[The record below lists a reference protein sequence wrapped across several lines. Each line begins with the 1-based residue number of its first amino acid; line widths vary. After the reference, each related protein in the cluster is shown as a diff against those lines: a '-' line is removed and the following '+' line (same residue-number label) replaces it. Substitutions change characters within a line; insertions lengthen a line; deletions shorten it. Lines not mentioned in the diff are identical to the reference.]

1 MRGSIFMEYASI
13 YRRFRPTTFEGVI
26 GQKHVVR
33 TLTNQIKNG
42 NVGHAY
48 LFTGTRGTGKTSCAK
63 IFARAVNCLH
73 PVNGSPC
80 GECEVCRAL
89 IDNASTDVIEMDA
102 ASNNGVDEIRTLKEN
117 VMYRPTIGKYK
128 VYIIDEVHML
138 TGSAFNALLK
148 TLEEPPEHVIF
159 ILATTEVQKLPQT
172 ILSRCIRFDF
182 RLVEVNE
189 LVALLKR
196 IFDELGV
203 TYDERALTKI
213 AIQGEGSVRDTL
225 SVADMCMSYCG
236 KYISYEDA
244 LEILCATDFSTLDS
258 LVTAI
263 LDGDVGKS
271 LTVAETLLRNGR
283 NTLARD
289 IAHYCN
295 QLISIK
301 NIPSYKP
308 DSVTETEY
316 KVFRARA
323 EDYGNF
329 RISSVMQLMAGV
341 ESQLRYSSQ
350 PRILLEAT
358 IVKAALL
365 TEEVNVDG
373 VLNRVR
379 ELEDELRA
387 IKATGVKVRA
397 ESVAPA
403 APAEQT
409 TSAPPTET
417 KAKVDVTAILSGVA
431 KEEDELVF
439 TEEEDVSDNGI
450 AQEIWS
456 RVKEMLN
463 AGNEGMISVVCDSL
477 DKISIRNDEFIIKV
491 EDKASY
497 ELINRPNNRALIAS
511 LIQKTSGKDYKLT
524 IVMPETNRGISP
536 DSRARLNDMFSG
548 KIKFKK

>member
-13 YRRFRPTTFEGVI
+13 YRRFRPTTFDGVI

-417 KAKVDVTAILSGVA
+417 KPKVDVTAILSGVA

-439 TEEEDVSDNGI
+439 TEEDVSDNGI

>member
-1 MRGSIFMEYASI
+1 MEYASI

-89 IDNASTDVIEMDA
+89 IDNTSTDVIEMDA

-409 TSAPPTET
+409 TSAPPTE
-417 KAKVDVTAILSGVA
+417 KKPKVDVTAILSGVA

-497 ELINRPNNRALIAS
+497 ELISRPNNRELIAS

>member
-1 MRGSIFMEYASI
+1 MEYASI

-89 IDNASTDVIEMDA
+89 IDNTSTDVIEMDA

-244 LEILCATDFSTLDS
+244 LEILCATDFSTLAS

-417 KAKVDVTAILSGVA
+417 KPKVDVTAILSGVA

-497 ELINRPNNRALIAS
+497 ELISRPNNRDLIAS

>member
-1 MRGSIFMEYASI
+1 MEYASI
-13 YRRFRPTTFEGVI
+13 YRRFRPTTFDGVI

-417 KAKVDVTAILSGVA
+417 KPKVDVTAILSGVA

-439 TEEEDVSDNGI
+439 TEEDVSDNGI

>member
-13 YRRFRPTTFEGVI
+13 YRRFRPTTFDDVI

-323 EDYGNF
+323 EDYSNF

-409 TSAPPTET
+409 TSAPSTET
-417 KAKVDVTAILSGVA
+417 KPKVDVTAILSGVA

>member
-1 MRGSIFMEYASI
+1 MEYASI

-89 IDNASTDVIEMDA
+89 IDNTSTDVIEMDA

-189 LVALLKR
+189 LVALLKK

-409 TSAPPTET
+409 MSAPPTET
-417 KAKVDVTAILSGVA
+417 KPKVDVTAILSGVA

-497 ELINRPNNRALIAS
+497 ELISRPNNRDLIAS

-524 IVMPETNRGISP
+524 IVMPEANRGISP